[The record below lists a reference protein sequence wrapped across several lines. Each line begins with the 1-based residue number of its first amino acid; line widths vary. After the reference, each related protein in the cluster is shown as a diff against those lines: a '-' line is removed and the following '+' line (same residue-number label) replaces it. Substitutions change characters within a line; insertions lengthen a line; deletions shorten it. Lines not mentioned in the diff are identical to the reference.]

1 MKITYCFVDGTT
13 STVEVD
19 EEIGSVILESRRKE
33 HALNEKERYHSA
45 YSLDIDDPF
54 VHEPTDLDAD
64 PLRGILQE
72 EESGHI
78 YSCLARLTPTE
89 RRRLLML
96 ASGMPVVDIARSEG
110 ASYNAVKETI
120 ATARE
125 KMKKFL

>member
-19 EEIGSVILESRRKE
+19 EEIGSVILDSRRRE
-33 HALNEKERYHSA
+33 HALNEKERYHNGF
-45 YSLDIDDPF
+45 SLDIEDPF
-54 VHEPTDLDAD
+54 AQEPINPDAD
-64 PLRGILQE
+64 PLWGILQE

-78 YSCLARLTPTE
+78 YSCLARLTPSE

-96 ASGMPVVDIARSEG
+96 ASGMPVADIARSEG
-110 ASYNAVKETI
+110 ASYNSVKETI